1 MLARPIYVHP
11 IAVVPRQEQNVN
23 LNNGFKNY
31 GNGADIQIASQNN
44 GANKHINLNGG
55 FTSMGNGSKI

>member
-23 LNNGFKNY
+23 LNKGFKNY
-31 GNGADIQIASQNN
+31 GDGADI
-44 GANKHINLNGG
+44 
-55 FTSMGNGSKI
+55 